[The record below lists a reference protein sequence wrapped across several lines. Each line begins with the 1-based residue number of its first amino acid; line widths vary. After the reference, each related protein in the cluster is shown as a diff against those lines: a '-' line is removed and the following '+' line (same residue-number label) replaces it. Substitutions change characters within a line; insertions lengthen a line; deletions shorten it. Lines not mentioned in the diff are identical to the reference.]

1 MSSFVLGVLYLASA
15 PQVATNL
22 AEIRQLARSAK
33 PGAMITIAPGEYQGG
48 LWLQDLHGSE
58 GKPILIR
65 GSDPKN
71 PPRFTGGSGVHLSKV
86 SHLVLKDIEI
96 ARVSANGL
104 NVDDGGN
111 VTAPSHHVRLE
122 NITVTDTPKGNN
134 DGIKLSGL
142 REFQVVNCRVERWG
156 GSAVDM
162 VGCHNGLIEDC
173 LFRSGGD
180 TGVQAK
186 GGTSRVVIKR
196 NRFVD
201 PGQRGVN
208 LGGSTGL
215 EFFRPTL
222 SGIPD
227 GSKAEAAQLV
237 VENCTFIG
245 GVASVAFVGVDGA
258 VVRKNL
264 FYKPQRWVARILQ
277 ETRQPGFVRCR
288 NGEFSDN
295 FVVFESS
302 WASGGFNVGD
312 GTEPNTFAFSKNQW
326 FCSDDPRRS
335 KPTTPVSEV
344 GGIYGVDPE
353 VSIDAE
359 GRLRFASTSP
369 LRVLGLDSSGKD

>member
-1 MSSFVLGVLYLASA
+1 MTPHFAILFCITAA

-33 PGAMITIAPGEYQGG
+33 PGAIIAIAPGEYQGG

-58 GKPILIR
+58 GKPIIIR

-71 PPRFTGGSGVHLSKV
+71 PPKFTGGSGVHLSKV

-111 VTAPSHHVRLE
+111 VTAPSHRVRLE
-122 NITVTDTPKGNN
+122 NITVTDMPKGNN

-142 REFQVVNCRVERWG
+142 KDFQVVNCRVERWG

-162 VGCHNGLIEDC
+162 VGCHNGLIEGC

-201 PGQRGVN
+201 PGQR
-208 LGGSTGL
+208 
-215 EFFRPTL
+215 
-222 SGIPD
+222 
-227 GSKAEAAQLV
+227 
-237 VENCTFIG
+237 
-245 GVASVAFVGVDGA
+245 
-258 VVRKNL
+258 
-264 FYKPQRWVARILQ
+264 
-277 ETRQPGFVRCR
+277 
-288 NGEFSDN
+288 
-295 FVVFESS
+295 
-302 WASGGFNVGD
+302 
-312 GTEPNTFAFSKNQW
+312 
-326 FCSDDPRRS
+326 
-335 KPTTPVSEV
+335 
-344 GGIYGVDPE
+344 
-353 VSIDAE
+353 
-359 GRLRFASTSP
+359 
-369 LRVLGLDSSGKD
+369 